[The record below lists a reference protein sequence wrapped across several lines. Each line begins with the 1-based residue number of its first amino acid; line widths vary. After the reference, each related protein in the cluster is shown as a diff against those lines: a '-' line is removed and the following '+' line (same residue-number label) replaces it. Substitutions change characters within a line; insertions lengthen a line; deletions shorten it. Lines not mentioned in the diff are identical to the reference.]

1 MTKRRP
7 RTEPTDPGFFI
18 PYRYA
23 DGVKAHARQQHYHE
37 VARLF
42 ADRTPAFAE
51 VLSIIDGFTDD
62 LRAIGGA
69 PPPAPRW
76 AQDWFPRLDA
86 AALYSLIRHHRPA
99 RIVEVGAGHSTRFAV
114 QAARDGGFAPDHAA
128 VDPAPRATITALPL
142 RLITATVQ
150 EAGFEPFAGLSDGDV
165 LVIDSSHVLM
175 PGSDVDLV
183 LNAILPGL
191 APGVFVHFHDIFLP
205 EPYPAAWDW
214 RGYNEQ
220 QGVATLLLGGG
231 YRPVFASRYVLDAMA
246 NEIADT
252 VIADLPL
259 PEGAIESSLWLRK
272 LR

>member
-7 RTEPTDPGFFI
+7 RTEPTSQGFFI

-42 ADRTPAFAE
+42 AGQVPAFAK
-51 VLSIIDGFTDD
+51 VLSVIEGFADD

-99 RIVEVGAGHSTRFAV
+99 RIVEIGAGHSTRFAV
-114 QAARDGGFAPDHAA
+114 QATRNGGFAPDHVV
-128 VDPAPRATITALPL
+128 VDPAPRATIAALPV
-142 RLITATVQ
+142 RLIIATVQ
-150 EAGFEPFAGLSDGDV
+150 DAGAEPFAVLADGDV
-165 LVIDSSHVLM
+165 LIVDSSHILM

-183 LNAILPGL
+183 LNAVLPGL

-205 EPYPAAWDW
+205 GTYPAAWDW

-246 NEIADT
+246 GEITET
-252 VIADLPL
+252 VIADLLL